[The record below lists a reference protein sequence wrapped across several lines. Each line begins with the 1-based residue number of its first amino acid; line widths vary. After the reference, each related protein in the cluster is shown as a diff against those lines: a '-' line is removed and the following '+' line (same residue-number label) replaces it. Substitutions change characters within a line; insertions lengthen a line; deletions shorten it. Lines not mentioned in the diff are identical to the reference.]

1 MIDLFL
7 DSVIALLLIVL
18 AVGAL
23 FSPTLFGGVALF
35 VAFGVTMALAWVRME
50 AVDLA
55 LAEAIIGAGLTGALL
70 LIALRQS
77 QTGGMLPRRKV
88 SSQKVS
94 SQKVSSQKAPSQNA
108 PPQKMHLLSAAAL
121 ALPLVTLLIWAA
133 WPARELSSPL
143 PALVQAN
150 LEASSVLNPV
160 TATLMNFRAWD
171 TLLEL
176 VVLLLAFLG
185 VKQLLPTH
193 KHTLAPWPLLL
204 AWSRHLAPLLVI
216 AGCYIVWRGSD
227 APGGAFQAGALLAAG
242 AIMLRLALILP
253 PLRWSQWRLRVLVLG
268 GVAVFVALAVLTAW
282 LGEGWLKYPK
292 GWSKLLIVLVEVM
305 AALSIATTLT
315 LLVVGEGEE
324 IQS

>member
-18 AVGAL
+18 AAGAL
-23 FSPTLFGGVALF
+23 FSPTLFGGVTLF
-35 VAFGVTMALAWVRME
+35 VAFGVTMALAWVRMG

-77 QTGGMLPRRKV
+77 RRGGMVPPRKV
-88 SSQKVS
+88 
-94 SQKVSSQKAPSQNA
+94 
-108 PPQKMHLLSAAAL
+108 HLLSAAAIM
-121 ALPLVTLLIWAA
+121 LPLAALLILTA

-143 PALVQAN
+143 PALAQAN
-150 LEASSVLNPV
+150 LDASGVTNPV

-176 VVLLLAFLG
+176 AVLLLAFLG

-193 KHTLAPWPLLL
+193 KHTLQPWPLLL
-204 AWSRHLAPLLVI
+204 AWSLHLAPLLVI

-242 AIMLRLALILP
+242 AVMLRLALVLP
-253 PLRWSQWRLRVLVLG
+253 PLRWSQWPLRVLVVA
-268 GVAVFVALAVLTAW
+268 GVLVFITLAALTAW
-282 LGEGWLKYPK
+282 LGEGWLDYPN
-292 GWSKLLIVLVEVM
+292 GWSKPLIVMVEMV

-324 IQS
+324 IRS

>member
-7 DSVIALLLIVL
+7 DSGIALLLIVL
-18 AVGAL
+18 AAGAL

-77 QTGGMLPRRKV
+77 QRSSGAHPR
-88 SSQKVS
+88 
-94 SQKVSSQKAPSQNA
+94 KAQW
-108 PPQKMHLLSAAAL
+108 LAAASI
-121 ALPLVTLLIWAA
+121 ALPLAALLILTA
-133 WPARELSSPL
+133 WPARELTSPL
-143 PALVQAN
+143 PAIAQSQMT
-150 LEASSVLNPV
+150 ASGVLNPV
-160 TATLMNFRAWD
+160 TATLINFRAWD

-193 KHTLAPWPLLL
+193 KHTLGPWPLLL

-216 AGCYIVWRGSD
+216 AGCYMVWRGSD

-242 AIMLRLALILP
+242 AVTLRLALVLP
-253 PLRWSQWRLRVLVLG
+253 PLRWSQWPLRVLVLA
-268 GVAVFVALAVLTAW
+268 GVVVFISLAVLTAW
-282 LGEGWLKYPK
+282 LGEGWLDYPN
-292 GWSKLLIVLVEVM
+292 GWSKPLIVMVEVV